1 MKKKPD
7 MGMENMTAMNRI
19 CFTVISGHIGHFI
32 QEFDR
37 LESVRLVRRPFG
49 KYNYIISFDDSN
61 VNLYNDWDWI
71 EYGGIHYDYR
81 DGGLNRLWIM
91 LENENNLSALESL

>member
-7 MGMENMTAMNRI
+7 MGMENTTVMNRI
-19 CFTVISGHIGHFI
+19 CFTVISGHII

-37 LESVRLVRRPFG
+37 LESVRPVRRPFG
-49 KYNYIISFDDSN
+49 KYSYIILFDDSS
-61 VNLYNDWDWI
+61 VNLYNDGDWI

-81 DGGLNRLWIM
+81 DGGLNRLWII
-91 LENENNLSALESL
+91 LENENNLAVLNSL